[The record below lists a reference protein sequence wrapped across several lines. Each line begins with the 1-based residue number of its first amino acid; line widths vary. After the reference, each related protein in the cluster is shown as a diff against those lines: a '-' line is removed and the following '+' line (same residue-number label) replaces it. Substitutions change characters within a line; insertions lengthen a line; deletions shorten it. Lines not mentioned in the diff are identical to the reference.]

1 MAQSR
6 PVLIPNQDRPD
17 PLSFQLTL
25 TATEL
30 QVRDALQAVKQQT
43 IAWDL
48 SEDACSSVEIVL
60 AEALNNVVEHAY
72 VDTPDGIITI
82 DCAFNGA
89 GMTIVIC
96 DQGRPVPEA
105 VFMQHRGLLKA
116 VDATELPEG
125 GFGWGLIHELTHELK
140 VSRIGKTTLLSL
152 TINTD

>member
-6 PVLIPNQDRPD
+6 PALIPNQDQPD
-17 PLSFQLTL
+17 PLSFQLNL

-30 QVRDALQAVKQQT
+30 QVRDALQSVKQYT
-43 IAWDL
+43 TAWDL

-72 VDTPDGIITI
+72 AGIPDGIITI
-82 DCAFNGA
+82 DCDFDGEE
-89 GMTIVIC
+89 MSIVIS
-96 DQGRPVPEA
+96 DQGHPVPEA
-105 VFMQHRGLLKA
+105 VFMSQHSRLHA
-116 VDATELPEG
+116 VDTTELPEG
-125 GFGWGLIHELTHELK
+125 GFGWGLIHELTHKLK